1 MKKLFSFVSIMGVLF
16 IFWCT
21 NTWTISS
28 TTSST
33 TGDTIAENNAVN
45 VPERQ
50 TYSSKTD
57 GFSLQ
62 FPGAWSF
69 QENVFDSSVMFFSPT
84 SESDK
89 IKENVGITK
98 KSLTK
103 EYTLD
108 EYFTLTNDE
117 LKKQPNYVEVENSSI
132 KVSDTDAK
140 KTIYKFSSNDTKI
153 QSEQV
158 LLVKNKIV
166 YIITYTATEATFN
179 EYAQNFDEMVATLE
193 IK

>member
-16 IFWCT
+16 LFWCANNGT
-21 NTWTISS
+21 TT
-28 TTSST
+28 TTPTSST
-33 TGDTIAENNAVN
+33 DNTLTENTSTN

-50 TYSSKTD
+50 TYTSKTD
-57 GFSLQ
+57 WFSLQ
-62 FPGAWSF
+62 FPGTWSF
-69 QENVFDSSVMFFSPT
+69 QENVYGSSVMFSSPT
-84 SESDK
+84 TETDK
-89 IKENVGITK
+89 IRENVGITK
-98 KSLTK
+98 KPLTK

-117 LKKQPNYVEVENSSI
+117 LKKQPNYAEVENTTI
-132 KVSDTDAK
+132 KINDIDAK

-153 QSEQV
+153 QSEQI
-158 LLVKNKIV
+158 LLIKDKML
-166 YIITYTATEATFN
+166 YTITYTATEATFN